1 MDPLALFTSSQGR
14 LTPKPFWLSL
24 LAVYAASLASQFLLT
39 GAVTARSG
47 LWPFAVVQAAI
58 LWSWTVVHI
67 KRLRDAGRPP
77 AGAIGVALLY
87 FLSVGLILLLVVAL
101 DTGTQPVPAG
111 EAPPAH
117 ALAAFV
123 LLVGIFVVL
132 FDADFGPFSIIFKT
146 LALIACLPFVI
157 SLTFSLYTGLR
168 RRVP

>member
-24 LAVYAASLASQFLLT
+24 LAVYAASFASQFLLT

-47 LWPFAVVQAAI
+47 LWPFAIVQAAI
-58 LWSWTVVHI
+58 LWAWTVVHI

-87 FLSVGLILLLVVAL
+87 GLSIALVLLLILAVDSGSRPVPGGQEAPAHSLLAFAVLIGLLV
-101 DTGTQPVPAG
+101 
-111 EAPPAH
+111 
-117 ALAAFV
+117 F
-123 LLVGIFVVL
+123 L
-132 FDADFGPFSIIFKT
+132 FDPNLGPFTMIFKV
-146 LALIACLPFVI
+146 LALIACLPFLI